1 MYPALKGIEER
12 YGPTKVHLQVYDGAH
27 TLTPWPLPATH
38 LRLEDCPHVLPIL
51 FSFTQ
56 PAKFGYRAMATFIRH
71 VTGLPT
77 VRPANSLGSD
87 VPANGPGF
95 HLRTA
100 PARRHNSLLGILR
113 RTASVADT
121 PSVPEDQ
128 EEAADRAASPPRPE
142 ARRASSLNVT
152 DAARKVLRHASFRKR
167 PDMPTRVSE
176 ASESERSPQTVLSG
190 PLVTTPD
197 SSPQIVQSP
206 PADGF
211 SFPTVPPAPSPTRE
225 RMSLS
230 PPPRPVAG
238 PSRRSW
244 GTPPSSP
251 RSPRTPSPAAKPSDG
266 SDVAGPRF
274 EPGSVHTEARQAG
287 DPSIYEDSEVGVI
300 HVLYVW
306 SSLTVHVQNPWVGM
320 IRERVSTQGII
331 RPLEPPA
338 ELAAMTVPADMIGV
352 VSELAARRYIDG
364 RTKYDHK
371 FRREIKAIH
380 RAREKQLAAARRDA
394 TKKKNMAQLQAAL
407 FQDSD
412 GLAYAGPSALADG
425 LAAVTASSSWT
436 WAWALDEERPPPS
449 SIVARRDTQEAR
461 ALAQI
466 ADSSESASAMSGNNL
481 WSILMTFLTLGPDNS
496 KGAGAGDRLRGVEN
510 EATSVDKSGD
520 KPARSQS
527 KSRRLKEKLSLTF
540 QKSKV

>member
-1 MYPALKGIEER
+1 
-12 YGPTKVHLQVYDGAH
+12 
-27 TLTPWPLPATH
+27 
-38 LRLEDCPHVLPIL
+38 
-51 FSFTQ
+51 
-56 PAKFGYRAMATFIRH
+56 
-71 VTGLPT
+71 
-77 VRPANSLGSD
+77 
-87 VPANGPGF
+87 
-95 HLRTA
+95 
-100 PARRHNSLLGILR
+100 
-113 RTASVADT
+113 
-121 PSVPEDQ
+121 
-128 EEAADRAASPPRPE
+128 
-142 ARRASSLNVT
+142 
-152 DAARKVLRHASFRKR
+152 
-167 PDMPTRVSE
+167 
-176 ASESERSPQTVLSG
+176 
-190 PLVTTPD
+190 
-197 SSPQIVQSP
+197 
-206 PADGF
+206 
-211 SFPTVPPAPSPTRE
+211 
-225 RMSLS
+225 
-230 PPPRPVAG
+230 
-238 PSRRSW
+238 
-244 GTPPSSP
+244 
-251 RSPRTPSPAAKPSDG
+251 
-266 SDVAGPRF
+266 
-274 EPGSVHTEARQAG
+274 
-287 DPSIYEDSEVGVI
+287 
-300 HVLYVW
+300 
-306 SSLTVHVQNPWVGM
+306 M